1 MMKVVWFFHTG
12 IIKDKQHWF
21 QEIQP
26 IHAAQTTHSTLNPGS
41 KNNDVNQVKYLQE
54 KLNIFYHSYIS
65 VDGKFGN
72 LTEEYVKKN
81 QTDCCLKLDGIVGA
95 QTWSY
100 IDAIVTYSNKM
111 HSTLSQSKN
120 NNPNEAKYLQARLNQ
135 AKRQGKSGTTT
146 IAVDGNFDN
155 KTTTRVKQFQSDF
168 HLTADGV
175 VGNKTWS
182 VLEDAILKS

>member
-1 MMKVVWFFHTG
+1 
-12 IIKDKQHWF
+12 
-21 QEIQP
+21 
-26 IHAAQTTHSTLNPGS
+26 
-41 KNNDVNQVKYLQE
+41 
-54 KLNIFYHSYIS
+54 
-65 VDGKFGN
+65 
-72 LTEEYVKKN
+72 
-81 QTDCCLKLDGIVGA
+81 
-95 QTWSY
+95 
-100 IDAIVTYSNKM
+100 M